1 MKRLVDQAEKKETLT
16 TRTQLQLSNI
26 QAQIIK
32 AAEFKENKEIEMSMR
47 TLSKAQNIHQQIR
60 KWANKMV
67 ISWYEK
73 R

>member
-1 MKRLVDQAEKKETLT
+1 LKRLVDQAEKKETLT
-16 TRTQLQLSNI
+16 TLTQLQLSNI

-32 AAEFKENKEIEMSMR
+32 AAEFKENKEIEMSMQ
-47 TLSKAQNIHQQIR
+47 TLSKAQNIHPQIR
-60 KWANKMV
+60 KWASKMV